1 MALTSGSKLGPYE
14 ILSPLG
20 AGGMGE
26 VYRARD
32 ARLQRDVAIKI
43 LPTAFARDEERLMRF
58 EREARAAAAL
68 NHSNILAIYDV
79 GAQEGSPYIV
89 SELLEGVS
97 LRNKLFSGLLPR
109 REAIN
114 YATQIAHGLSVAHS
128 KGILHRDLKPD
139 NVFVTKDGRIKIL
152 DFGLAKLTQPDSSPG
167 IRHPGSS
174 SDAVT
179 LETRSGMLLGTV
191 GYMSPEQIR
200 NAPVDYRS
208 DIFSFGAILFEM
220 FCGKQA
226 FRGSTSA
233 DTLSAILRDEP
244 PELSET
250 ENTLPIP
257 IRRVV
262 RHCLEKTP
270 ERRYQSTNDLA
281 FDLEE
286 LSGLKY
292 ETSSTPPLVIKKKK
306 KKKRTWM
313 ALGAAI
319 LLTAMAIAFLLAQP
333 RASSPPIYQ
342 RLTFLRGTVWS
353 ARFAPDAQTILYSA
367 SWNGLPMS
375 IFTTSP
381 QGLESRPTGLED
393 AQILAISPSGAMAIL
408 VKRTYLSH
416 HLSLGILAQV
426 PILGGAPR
434 ELLDNVQQADWA
446 PNGTDLAV
454 IRQVGGQNRLEFPP
468 GKLLYQPSGWVSDA
482 RVSPKGD
489 KIAFL
494 EHPVP
499 GDNRGWVSV
508 VDLQGKRSVLSTE
521 WAGEEGLAW
530 SPGGQEVWFTANTT
544 GGANS
549 LYAVSLSGKLR
560 IISTAP
566 ANLILYDIASDG
578 RVLLSGGNESSE
590 FFGLYPGVTK
600 EHDLSWLDWGAIR
613 DLSPDG
619 QTLIFTHFGEKSG
632 KNYSVYLRKTGSPA
646 AVRLGEGSGWA
657 LSPDGKWVISI
668 LANPAE
674 IVLLPTG
681 AGETRRLP
689 TNGIEEFGLGA
700 SWLPDGS
707 KIVFIGREHGHA
719 LRSYVQDITS
729 GTPIPVTPEGV
740 TGTLISSDGRSLI
753 AGDADHNKLLYPVN
767 GGAPRAI
774 TGLKREDKILRFSS
788 DDRFLYV
795 VDNGD
800 IPVTIS
806 RLDLSTGR
814 RELWKELSPAEPA
827 GIREFQ
833 TVLLT
838 PDGKY
843 YVYGVTRSIT
853 SLYLEK
859 IPD

>member
-1 MALTSGSKLGPYE
+1 MALSSGTKLGPYE
-14 ILSPLG
+14 IQSLVG

-32 ARLQRDVAIKI
+32 ARLQRDVAVKI
-43 LPTAFARDEERLMRF
+43 LPPAFARDEERLMRF

-68 NHSNILAIYDV
+68 NHANILAIYDV
-79 GAQEGSPYIV
+79 GTQDGSPYIV

-97 LRNKLFSGLLPR
+97 LRHKLFDGLLPR
-109 REAIN
+109 REAFS
-114 YATQIAHGLSVAHS
+114 YATQIVHGLSAAHA
-128 KGILHRDLKPD
+128 KGIVHRDLKPE
-139 NVFVTKDGRIKIL
+139 NIFVTKDGGVKIL
-152 DFGLAKLTQPDSSPG
+152 DFGLAKLTQVETSREKTSSP
-167 IRHPGSS
+167 

-179 LETRSGMLLGTV
+179 LETSSGMLLGTV

-200 NAPVDYRS
+200 NGPVDYRS

-250 ENTLPIP
+250 ETTLPVP

-292 ETSSTPPLVIKKKK
+292 EVAGGTAIATNKKKL
-306 KKKRTWM
+306 WW
-313 ALGAAI
+313 ALAAAVLLAALVMAI
-319 LLTAMAIAFLLAQP
+319 LSVRP
-333 RASSPPIYQ
+333 RAASPPTYE

-353 ARFAPDAQTILYSA
+353 ARFAPDAKTILYSA
-367 SWNGLPMS
+367 SWNGMPMG

-381 QGLESRPTGLED
+381 PGLESRSMGLDD
-393 AQILAISPSGAMAIL
+393 AQILAISSSGQMAVL

-416 HLSLGILAQV
+416 HLSLGTLAEV
-426 PILGGAPR
+426 PVLGGTPR

-454 IRQVGGQNRLEFPP
+454 IRQVGGQNRLEFPA
-468 GKLLYQPSGWVSDA
+468 GKVLYQPSGWVSDA

-489 KIAFL
+489 QIAFL

-508 VDLQGKRSVLSTE
+508 VDARGNRSILSSE

-530 SPGGQEVWFTANTT
+530 SPTGDEVWFTANTT

-549 LYAVSLSGKLR
+549 LYAVSLSGKVR
-560 IISTAP
+560 TVSTAP
-566 ANLILYDIASDG
+566 AYLILYDISHDG
-578 RVLLSGGNESSE
+578 KVLLSSGNESSE
-590 FFGLYPGVTK
+590 FVGFYPGVAK

-619 QTLIFTHFGEKSG
+619 ETLIFTHFGEKSG
-632 KNYSVYLRKTGSPA
+632 KNYSVYLRKTSSAA
-646 AVRLGEGSGWA
+646 AVRLGDGSGWA
-657 LSPDGKWVISI
+657 LSPDGKRVISI
-668 LANPAE
+668 LADPPH

-681 AGETRRLP
+681 AGEVQTLP
-689 TNGIEEFGLGA
+689 TDGIEEFGLGA
-700 SWLPDGS
+700 SWLPDAAR
-707 KIVFIGREHGHA
+707 IVFIGREHGHA
-719 LRSYVQDITS
+719 LRTYVQDIK
-729 GTPIPVTPEGV
+729 GGAPKPVTPEAI
-740 TGTLISSDGRSLI
+740 TGTLISPDGMFLI
-753 AGDADHNKLLYPVN
+753 AADADNRNMFYPLA
-767 GGAPRAI
+767 GGAPDPI
-774 TGLKREDKILRFSS
+774 PGLKPEDKIVRLSA
-788 DDRFLYV
+788 DGHFLYV
-795 VDNGD
+795 LENTDVPIRIARLNLANGQ
-800 IPVTIS
+800 
-806 RLDLSTGR
+806 
-814 RELWKELSPAEPA
+814 RESWKELNPADPA
-827 GIREFQ
+827 GIREFK

-843 YVYGVTRSIT
+843 YVYGLTRSVT
-853 SLYLEK
+853 SLYMTRIAE
-859 IPD
+859 